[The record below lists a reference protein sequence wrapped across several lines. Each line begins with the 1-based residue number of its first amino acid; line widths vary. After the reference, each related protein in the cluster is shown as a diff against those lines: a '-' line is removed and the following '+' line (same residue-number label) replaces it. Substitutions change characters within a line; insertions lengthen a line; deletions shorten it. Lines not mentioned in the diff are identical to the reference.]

1 MKGLELAERFYTTC
15 RPRLM
20 QAMPR
25 VMARAA
31 AGLAGEGSEC
41 FGLDDEISQDHDF
54 GAAFCL
60 WLPKA
65 LLEAQRETI
74 EAAFRTLPESF
85 EGFGSRLPPDARAGR
100 VGPVAREDF
109 CRAFFGIP
117 RPPGTWR
124 EWLAIPEYQLAA
136 FSNGKVFED
145 GDGAF
150 TALRA
155 AVLDFYPNDVLLKKI
170 AARAMQTAQA
180 GQYNLPR
187 SLARGD
193 AIAAMLACARFAES
207 AMSLVFL
214 MNRRYMPFYKHAG
227 RLLPQLP
234 VLGEELAAL
243 LKELAA
249 RPLRG
254 GQDLDAAQAVEDFCG
269 LVARR
274 LVASGMSDVRRT
286 WLWLHGPSI
295 ARKITDDELR
305 ATDLLKDILP

>member
-234 VLGEELAAL
+234 VLGKELAAL
-243 LKELAA
+243 LKDLAA